1 MTPAYHRVSLG
12 NFVSRHSLEDKRFDE
27 VVATLDPKPDGP
39 WLVGGAVRRL
49 LTEEKQSSDF
59 DLGFPS
65 QVALDQYKARLLSL
79 GFKEH
84 VEKPEHVELHGTVNG
99 KPATVQLLRVT
110 FGPTPEAVIDAF
122 DFTIC
127 QLAYDGADLVCGPFT
142 LWDLGRRKLAIHR
155 VTYAAATV
163 RRMLKYAKQGYTFCQ
178 GTVVSILEVVAK
190 EPGVI
195 HAEVTYV
202 D

>member
-1 MTPAYHRVSLG
+1 MASFHRMPLG
-12 NFVSRHSLEDKRFDE
+12 DFTKRHSIEDKRFDE
-27 VVATLDPKPDGP
+27 VVSVLAPATSGP

-65 QVALDQYKARLLSL
+65 EAALAECKARLLGL
-79 GFKEH
+79 GLKEH
-84 VEKPEHVELHGTVNG
+84 VEKPEHVELHGSIAG
-99 KPATVQLLRVT
+99 KPTVVQLLRVT
-110 FGPTPEAVIDAF
+110 YGATPEAVIDAF

-127 QLAYDGADLVCGPFT
+127 QLAFDGTDLISGPFA
-142 LWDLGRRKLAIHR
+142 LWDLGRKKLAIHR

-178 GTVVSILEVVAK
+178 GTVVSILEEVAK

-195 HAEVTYV
+195 HGEVTYV

>member
-1 MTPAYHRVSLG
+1 MFHRFPLG
-12 NFVSRHSLEDKRFDE
+12 KFVERHSLEDKRFDE
-27 VVATLDPKPDGP
+27 VICVLAPSPSGP

-49 LTEEKQSSDF
+49 LTEEKQCSDF
-59 DLGFPS
+59 DLAFPS
-65 QVALDQYKARLLSL
+65 EGSLSAYKARLLAI
-79 GFKEH
+79 GFKEA
-84 VEKPEHVELHGTVNG
+84 VAKDEHVELHGEVSG
-99 KPATVQLLRVT
+99 KPAVVQLLRVT
-110 FGPTPEAVIDAF
+110 FGATPEVVLDAF

-127 QLAYDGADLVCGPFT
+127 QLAYDGADVICGPFT

-178 GTVVSILEVVAK
+178 GTVVSILEEVAK
-190 EPGVI
+190 DPAVI
-195 HAEVTYV
+195 RGDVTYV